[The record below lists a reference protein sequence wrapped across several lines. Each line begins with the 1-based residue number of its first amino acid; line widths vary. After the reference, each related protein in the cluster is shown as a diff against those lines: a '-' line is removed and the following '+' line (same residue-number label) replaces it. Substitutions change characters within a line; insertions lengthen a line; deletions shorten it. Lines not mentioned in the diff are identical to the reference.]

1 MTILATL
8 NQKGGCGKTSLALN
22 LAAVLA
28 TPRHKAALIDADPQG
43 SAARWTKQALDGKRP
58 FQVYSLDAE
67 QGAGRFKTELARLA
81 AGVDMLLL
89 DTPPELAQASM
100 LAALLAD
107 VVLVPVTPSPFDF
120 WGAEAAVSMARE
132 ARKKR
137 GGELP
142 RVILIPFKIRP
153 RTVIGRELP
162 AALARLREPVGPAIS
177 ERVAMVEAA
186 IAGQT
191 IDQYAPGSPA
201 HLDFINLAKFIL
213 KELRKVAK

>member
-1 MTILATL
+1 MILATL

-43 SAARWTKQALDGKRP
+43 SAARWAKQAPDGKRP
-58 FQVYSLDAE
+58 FEVYPLDAE
-67 QGAGRFKTELARLA
+67 QGAGRFKTELDRLA
-81 AGVDMLLL
+81 AAVDMLLL

-107 VVLVPVTPSPFDF
+107 LVLVPVTPSPFDF

-137 GGELP
+137 GGQLP
-142 RVILIPFKIRP
+142 RVILIPFKLRP
-153 RTVIGRELP
+153 GTVIGRELP
-162 AALARLREPVGPAIS
+162 GALAKLGEPVGPGIS

-201 HLDFINLAKFIL
+201 HREFQTLSKFIL